1 MAVEQFRARSGTEIV
16 DATFQL
22 VKANYA
28 PLVTIAAIGSVP
40 ELLGALIDPRSAITG
55 GALGVAGVV
64 FRILYLITVFIMQI
78 ALIRAT
84 SEIYLG
90 QPVDI
95 AQSFRVDGT
104 TAGRVMGVG
113 IASGLFVLMG
123 FIAFIIPGI
132 IAFASLTMAPV
143 LVILEQVGV
152 EPALRRSWSL
162 SKGRRLAILGGM
174 FVFFLVMVLFGA
186 LSGVMIAV
194 TGSYVIGAIIQS
206 VLMILLWPL
215 YPAFITLHY
224 YDARIRQEGYDIER
238 MAQVAT
244 P

>member
-40 ELLGALIDPRSAITG
+40 ALLGALIDPRGAITG
-55 GALGVAGVV
+55 GAFGVAGIV
-64 FRILYLITVFIMQI
+64 FRILYVITVFVMQI
-78 ALIRAT
+78 ALIRTT
-84 SEIYLG
+84 SDIYLG
-90 QPVDI
+90 RPVDI
-95 AQSFRVDGT
+95 AQSFRVSGT
-104 TAGRVMGVG
+104 TAARVVGVG
-113 IASGLFVLMG
+113 IASGLLV
-123 FIAFIIPGI
+123 FIGLVALVIPGI
-132 IAFASLTMAPV
+132 IAFASLAMAPV

-174 FVFFLVMVLFGA
+174 LVFFVVVVLFGA
-186 LSGVMIAV
+186 LSGIMIAI
-194 TGSYVIGAIIQS
+194 TSSYVMGAIIQS
-206 VLMILLWPL
+206 VLMMLLWPL

-224 YDARIRQEGYDIER
+224 YDARIRQEGYDIELL
-238 MAQVAT
+238 AQVAT